1 MKHLSIFLFAT
12 LTLMYSCN
20 NASETGSTI
29 DTMSMEPDTS
39 VSPMTINPDTTLN
52 SAPLPIADNSM
63 TSLDWNGTYKGVV
76 PCADCEGIETA
87 LTLNLDKT
95 YTLTT
100 KYLGKKDAKL
110 NTSSGSFTWSAD
122 GSTITLGGIKNAP
135 SQYKV
140 GENRLFQLDMKGEMI
155 KSQLAP
161 KYILDKQPAAAAV
174 SDAPIT
180 DTHWKLTELLGKPV
194 DTAVKRKEM
203 FLQFDKEGGRVT
215 GSGGCNSVS
224 GTYTVEANG
233 KITMSKM
240 ISTRM
245 ACPAMQ
251 DESAFLQALSKV
263 NTYIVSG
270 NQLQLTTGKMAPLL
284 VFEAV
289 KK

>member
-1 MKHLSIFLFAT
+1 
-12 LTLMYSCN
+12 MYSCN

-29 DTMSMEPDTS
+29 DTMSVEPDTS
-39 VSPMTINPDTTLN
+39 VSPMTINPDTT
-52 SAPLPIADNSM
+52 APSLPTGDNSM

-76 PCADCEGIETA
+76 PCADCEGIETV

-95 YTLTT
+95 YMLTT
-100 KYLGKKDAKL
+100 KYLGKNDAKL

-180 DTHWKLTELLGKPV
+180 DTYWKLTELLGKPV
-194 DTAVKRKEM
+194 DTAVKRKEI
-203 FLQFDKEGGRVT
+203 FLQFDKEVGRVT

-245 ACPAMQ
+245 ACSAMQ

-270 NQLQLTTGKMAPLL
+270 NMLQLTTGKMAPLL